1 MNFHFYRPT
10 NEILKKYIEGFY
22 FIKEDKKA
30 EPVSYLT
37 FPNNYCILTINRNF
51 KVEISEHKVTLE
63 SSEVKNLTASL
74 VTRYMEPLQIQY
86 HHLIDEITIYFKPL
100 GINYFIEDVTKIFEP
115 GPLLNQDFLSD
126 FTATL
131 SELFNLERN
140 DQITQI
146 EDILLANIKNTEVH
160 LITSIVKEVEAG
172 IAVATIAD
180 QHHMSRQYL
189 GRLFKSKL
197 GKTPSEFKKIDRF
210 RKTFKAHKTARNL
223 TELSTLEFYDQ
234 SHFNKDFKKFTGKS
248 PNQFFKNVNT
258 EKENIWLFI

>member
-1 MNFHFYRPT
+1 MKDF
-10 NEILKKYIEGFY
+10 ISLKK
-22 FIKEDKKA
+22 IKKSA
-30 EPVSYLT
+30 PISYLT

-51 KVEISEHKVTLE
+51 TVEISEHKVTLE

-74 VTRYMEPLQIQY
+74 VTRYTEPLHIQY

-100 GINYFIEDVTKIFEP
+100 GINYFIGDVTKIFEP

-131 SELFNLERN
+131 SELFNLERT
-140 DQITQI
+140 DQIAQL
-146 EDILLANIKNTEVH
+146 ENCLLANIKNTEVD
-160 LITSIVKEVEAG
+160 LITSIVKDVEAG

-180 QHHMSRQYL
+180 QHQMSRQYL

-234 SHFNKDFKKFTGKS
+234 SHFSKDFKKFTGKS
-248 PNQFFKNVNT
+248 PNQFFKKVNA

>member
-1 MNFHFYRPT
+1 MNFQFYRPK

-30 EPVSYLT
+30 APVSYLT

-74 VTRYMEPLQIQY
+74 VTRYTEPLHIQY

-100 GINYFIEDVTKIFEP
+100 GINYFIDDVSKIFES
-115 GPLLNQDFLSD
+115 GPLLNPDFLLD
-126 FTATL
+126 FATTL
-131 SELFNLERN
+131 SELFDVERN
-140 DQITQI
+140 DQLAQL
-146 EDILLANIKNTEVH
+146 EECLLANIKNTKAD
-160 LITSIVKEVEAG
+160 LITSIVNDLEAG

-180 QHHMSRQYL
+180 QHHISRQYL

-210 RKTFKAHKTARNL
+210 QKTFKAHKSARNL

-258 EKENIWLFI
+258 